1 MSVKLSI
8 VIPVYNQYSYTANA
22 IKDLLQLRVD
32 KEIIIVDNGSVDSTK
47 DIVGKDIIKVVRN
60 SKNLGFAKAVNQGY
74 NISEGEFVLFLN
86 NDIRVR
92 ERHETW
98 VEGMLDVASTGLV
111 GPTMGGLD
119 EQFNFMGEFGK
130 HPTTRHYYMSG
141 WNILGSRYTWE
152 KFVLTNGPWDD
163 ETFWSYFED
172 TDLGFRAREQGE
184 KMTIVPV
191 PVHHFGSVTS
201 KKMNLNEL
209 YKKARIAFINKWS
222 QKASQLP

>member
-1 MSVKLSI
+1 
-8 VIPVYNQYSYTANA
+8 
-22 IKDLLQLRVD
+22 
-32 KEIIIVDNGSVDSTK
+32 
-47 DIVGKDIIKVVRN
+47 
-60 SKNLGFAKAVNQGY
+60 
-74 NISEGEFVLFLN
+74 
-86 NDIRVR
+86 
-92 ERHETW
+92 
-98 VEGMLDVASTGLV
+98 
-111 GPTMGGLD
+111 MGGLD
-119 EQFNFMGEFGK
+119 EQFNFVGEFGK